1 MKQRLL
7 LLYELNKIDKE
18 LNDLYSLRGDLP
30 GMIEEDNEKKNGLD
44 QEIETLKTEL
54 AEIEE
59 NEKHILEENDTLSKK
74 IDKNDN
80 LLRAGAVK
88 SNQEYNALAKEIGDA
103 YDKIDK
109 NEKLLN
115 DEHKPKKTSINE
127 KVTALSTE
135 LVEISNKLQENTEK
149 LIELNKQTEEEE
161 SELKQQKESLLP
173 KINAD
178 DLEYY
183 ERINRVKFG
192 DAFAVVRKGSC
203 LGCYNSIPPQ
213 RVIEIRMADSFFHC
227 EACGRILISEE
238 FLTEKA

>member
-1 MKQRLL
+1 MKERLL

-30 GMIEEDNEKKNGLD
+30 SLIEEDTEKK
-44 QEIETLKTEL
+44 T
-54 AEIEE
+54 EIEE
-59 NEKHILEENDTLSKK
+59 EIEVLKNEVKDIEEKEKVLMNENDALAKK
-74 IDKNDN
+74 IDKNDA

-88 SNQEYNALAKEIGDA
+88 TNQEYNALAKEIGDA

-109 NEKLLN
+109 NEKTQN
-115 DEHKPKKTSINE
+115 DEFKPKKAGLNE
-127 KVTALSTE
+127 KLTALSGE
-135 LVEISNKLQENTEK
+135 LQDVVGKLQENSEK
-149 LIELNKQTEEEE
+149 LKDLNRQTEEEE
-161 SELKQQKESLLP
+161 IELKKQREEILP
-173 KINAD
+173 RVDID

-238 FLTEKA
+238 FLEEKA